1 MDQNT
6 LSTDMRLARLEGQY
20 HALSQELTEKFQNLQ
35 NVLEKVQKQV
45 EEINTVKG
53 GMLRSQNLSDVVKRI
68 DGEVQEMHKQVIAIS
83 NALQV
88 RR

>member
-6 LSTDMRLARLEGQY
+6 LSTDLRLARLEGQY
-20 HALSQELTEKFQNLQ
+20 HALSQELTAKFQDLQ

-88 RR
+88 KR

>member
-6 LSTDMRLARLEGQY
+6 LSTDLRLARLEGQY
-20 HALSQELTEKFQNLQ
+20 HALSQELNEKFNELH
-35 NVLEKVQKQV
+35 NMLENVQKQV

-53 GMLRSQNLSDVVKRI
+53 GMFRSQSLSDVVKRV
-68 DGEVQEMHKQVIAIS
+68 DQEVQEMHKQVIAIS

-88 RR
+88 KR